1 MEQPPSIKI
10 PEPIPVIS
18 KIKSKLE
25 LFYEKSANFK
35 MWKSKLMIVDIFYLY
50 LFKKYKT
57 KCLLNDPTYKYSL
70 NMTMGLTLLTHY
82 ENDTEKKNYIKHL
95 SNIASLLTN
104 CIKRNVETIIIPLTI
119 GINAQVNTINTS
131 LHGNVLIYRKKDN
144 VIEHFEPH
152 GAVLGVMPEKEKLV
166 REQFEQFMSILNKVQ
181 KKEHLPM
188 ITLQSAS
195 DICPYV
201 KGLQYLEQFSPGK
214 TTNGFCGVWSLFFT
228 ELALSNPN
236 VSSRDLFDIVYKHVN
251 GPKGGPYL
259 RKIAEG
265 YSYFISEKI
274 EKYYSILL
282 GKPMLFDEISN
293 NGSGEFIDKLGYL
306 MNWEMYKINNNDTEL
321 EKYISI
327 KIANLTKLN
336 EKPKLTANDKKIKKI
351 LMDELEM
358 YEKIKLFEET
368 DAFSPVS
375 TPKQKSLTPKQK
387 SPTPKQK
394 SPTPKQKSL
403 TPKQKSPTPKQKSLT
418 PKQKSP
424 TPKSITLKNKSSS
437 PEETEIN
444 PKTGKT
450 KTQKNNKAIKECPE
464 GKERNPVSGKCV
476 NIKTQK
482 NKKIVEE
489 GSKENDKYMKSS
501 PNQRIDVIIK
511 NVRKEDIETIYRGD
525 K

>member
-1 MEQPPSIKI
+1 MEQPQSIKI

-195 DICPYV
+195 EICPYV

-214 TTNGFCGVWSLFFT
+214 TINGFCGVWSLFFT

-236 VSSRDLFDIVYKHVN
+236 VSSRDLFDIVYNHVN

-293 NGSGEFIDKLGYL
+293 IGSGEFIDKLGYL
-306 MNWEMYKINNNDTEL
+306 MNWEMYKINNNDAEL

-327 KIANLTKLN
+327 KIANLAKLN
-336 EKPKLTANDKKIKKI
+336 EKPKLTANDKKIKTI

-358 YEKIKLFEET
+358 YEKLKLFEET

-375 TPKQKSLTPKQK
+375 TPKSPTPKPKSPKPKSPKPK
-387 SPTPKQK
+387 SPTPKPK
-394 SPTPKQKSL
+394 SPTPK
-403 TPKQKSPTPKQKSLT
+403 
-418 PKQKSP
+418 
-424 TPKSITLKNKSSS
+424 PKSITLKNKSSS
-437 PEETEIN
+437 PEETEII
-444 PKTGKT
+444 PKTSKPIKT

-482 NKKIVEE
+482 NKQLVEE
-489 GSKENDKYMKSS
+489 DSKENDKYMKSS
-501 PNQRIDVIIK
+501 LNQRMDVIIK